1 MAHAKPIPPA
11 VGKGLGGRK
20 PGLANAHPTA
30 KQLDGYRR
38 QLHTQAQAGDTLA
51 LGLVV
56 LFDHLRQQQ
65 QQEAR

>member
-20 PGLANAHPTA
+20 PGLANAQPTPR
-30 KQLDGYRR
+30 QIDSYRR
-38 QLHTQAQAGDTLA
+38 ELHTQAQAGDVLA
-51 LGLVV
+51 LGFIV